1 MLRANSQQK
10 QSPRHRQCGLSGL
23 GCCGAKGK
31 LLTLHHLALDGDHLP
46 LEGQPQP
53 ISLPAGQGQSVPWD
67 RGRN

>member
-46 LEGQPQP
+46 LELSLIH
-53 ISLPAGQGQSVPWD
+53 ISEPT
-67 RGRN
+67 RH